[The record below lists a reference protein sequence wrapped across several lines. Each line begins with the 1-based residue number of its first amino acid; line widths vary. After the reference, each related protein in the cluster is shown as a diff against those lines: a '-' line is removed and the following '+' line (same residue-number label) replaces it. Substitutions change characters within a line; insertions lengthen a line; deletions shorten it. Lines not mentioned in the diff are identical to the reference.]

1 MYFVG
6 TSTCPPYSALLFY
19 LGYGGFVDVGVA
31 LAAIIVAKA
40 TPTFLTVNRDR
51 PLFIL
56 DEKLKAYNIS
66 VVWL

>member
-1 MYFVG
+1 
-6 TSTCPPYSALLFY
+6 LFY